1 MKKNILFSFV
11 TASLTFLAYQLF
23 RIETF
28 HHFKIKQE
36 ENFPF
41 ESGFYNF
48 KNHTF
53 LTNNHIDSV
62 FFFEKLTNSEKEE
75 IMSLVLNE
83 LNTEILTE
91 EEIISTSTSTK
102 GLVVVNNV
110 LFVLRKIN
118 KHFEIED
125 SYNLEKEEVTYK
137 DVFYSDY
144 QNLIYLLG
152 VDRSRKNAVINTF
165 QPNINEIKTV
175 KSWKIAN
182 SDMSPSS
189 ICVGTKDN
197 YVYVMSNSGFL
208 KILNEKYEDFNT
220 TYTSLIGKQV
230 KIRFE
235 KNGNMQTLV
244 DSKLF
249 RTYWVK
255 LHQNKQLV
263 K

>member
-11 TASLTFLAYQLF
+11 TASLTFLAYKFF

-41 ESGFYNF
+41 EVGYYNF
-48 KNHTF
+48 KNHF
-53 LTNNHIDSV
+53 ILTNNSIDSV
-62 FFFEKLTNSEKEE
+62 FFFEKLKKSEKEE
-75 IMSLVLNE
+75 IMNLVSNDLNKDV
-83 LNTEILTE
+83 LT
-91 EEIISTSTSTK
+91 EEIISTSTPTK
-102 GLVVVNNV
+102 GIVLVDNV
-110 LFVLRKIN
+110 LFILSKSN
-118 KHFEIED
+118 KQFVIED
-125 SYNLEKEEVTYK
+125 SYDIENNEVVYK

-144 QNLIYLLG
+144 QNLIYLVG

-182 SDMSPSS
+182 SDLLPSS

-197 YVYVMSNSGFL
+197 YVYIVSSSGFL
-208 KILNEKYEDFNT
+208 KTLNEKYEDLDT
-220 TYTSLIGKQV
+220 TYSSLIGKQV

-263 K
+263 N